1 MFSLYFQCHRRC
13 SYSYLRP
20 PLEDAESQRYFEK
33 LSQKERDRWKD
44 NGQDESGK
52 AYFLEHA

>member
-20 PLEDAESQRYFEK
+20 PLEDTESQRYFEK
-33 LSQKERDRWKD
+33 LSQKERDQWKD
-44 NGQDESGK
+44 NGQNESRKG
-52 AYFLEHA
+52 YFHDHD